1 MATVI
6 ILENNNCERNHK
18 KNKKKKGKKK
28 EEEEEEELLS
38 LQCKLLETFIQPK
51 KKETIQAVSKLP
63 GKQNQ

>member
-6 ILENNNCERNHK
+6 ILENPQDKQE
-18 KNKKKKGKKK
+18 KKGKKK
-28 EEEEEEELLS
+28 EEEDEEELLS

>member
-6 ILENNNCERNHK
+6 ILENPQDKQE
-18 KNKKKKGKKK
+18 KKGKKK

-63 GKQNQ
+63 RKQNQ

>member
-6 ILENNNCERNHK
+6 ILENPQDKQE
-18 KNKKKKGKKK
+18 KKGKKK

>member
-6 ILENNNCERNHK
+6 ILENPQDKQE
-18 KNKKKKGKKK
+18 KKGKKK
-28 EEEEEEELLS
+28 EEEDEEELLS

-63 GKQNQ
+63 GKQNQWKLK